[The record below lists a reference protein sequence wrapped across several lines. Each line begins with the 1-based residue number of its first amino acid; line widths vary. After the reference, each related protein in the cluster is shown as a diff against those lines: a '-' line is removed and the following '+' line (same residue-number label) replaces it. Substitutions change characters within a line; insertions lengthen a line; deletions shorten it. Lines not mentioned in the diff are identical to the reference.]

1 MSRFLPH
8 FQRLKATFVN
18 QVNAMHH
25 IANGYRGLTVLVDVN
40 WDRIVYIGTII
51 LALAAG
57 AFVGS
62 L

>member
-1 MSRFLPH
+1 
-8 FQRLKATFVN
+8 
-18 QVNAMHH
+18 MHH
-25 IANGYRGLTVLVDVN
+25 IANGYRGLTILVDVN
-40 WDRIVYIGTII
+40 WDRIVYLGTIV

>member
-1 MSRFLPH
+1 MQL
-8 FQRLKATFVN
+8 
-18 QVNAMHH
+18 
-25 IANGYRGLTVLVDVN
+25 IANGYRGLSILVDVN
-40 WDRIVYIGTII
+40 WDRMVYIGTIA

>member
-1 MSRFLPH
+1 M
-8 FQRLKATFVN
+8 Q
-18 QVNAMHH
+18 H
-25 IANGYRGLTVLVDVN
+25 IANGYRGLTLLVDVN
-40 WDRIVYIGTII
+40 WDRIVYMGTII

>member
-1 MSRFLPH
+1 M
-8 FQRLKATFVN
+8 Q
-18 QVNAMHH
+18 H

-40 WDRIVYIGTII
+40 WDRIVSIGTIV

-57 AFVGS
+57 AFIGS